1 MYTQVHANFQ
11 SVDIAI
17 LSAAVADY
25 KPKTTATSKIKKAS
39 PTLSLELEKT
49 KDILASLGTIKSH
62 QLLVGFALETNDE
75 VANAIKKLKSKNLD
89 LIVLNSLNDAGA
101 GFGGTTNK
109 VTLIDKNL
117 VQTEFPLKS
126 KAEVAADIM
135 NELLK
140 QFNA

>member
-1 MYTQVHANFQ
+1 MYSQVHTYFK

-25 KPKTTATSKIKKAS
+25 KPKNTATSKIKKNS
-39 PTLSLELEKT
+39 QTLSLELEKT
-49 KDILASLGTIKSH
+49 KDILASLGTLKSH

-89 LIVLNSLNDAGA
+89 LIVLNSLNDQGA

-109 VTLIDKNL
+109 ITLIDKKL

-126 KAEVAADIM
+126 KADVAIDIM

-140 QFNA
+140 QFDA

>member
-1 MYTQVHANFQ
+1 M
-11 SVDIAI
+11 I

-25 KPKTTATSKIKKAS
+25 KPINQATSKIKKAS

-75 VANAIKKLKSKNLD
+75 IANAIKKLKSKNLD
-89 LIVLNSLNDAGA
+89 LIVLNSLNDEGA

-109 VTLIDKNL
+109 ITLIDKNL

-126 KAEVAADIM
+126 KADVAIDIM
-135 NELLK
+135 NQLLK